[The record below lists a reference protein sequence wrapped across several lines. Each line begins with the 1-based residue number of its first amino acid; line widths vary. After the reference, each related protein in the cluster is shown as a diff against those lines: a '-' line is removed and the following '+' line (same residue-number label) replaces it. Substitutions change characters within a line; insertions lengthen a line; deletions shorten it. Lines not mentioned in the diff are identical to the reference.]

1 MVFTTYQSLMLAENL
16 KYLRKKNKLS
26 QQELAETM
34 QIPRTTLG
42 DYERGKTEPNIETL
56 IRFSNFYQT
65 KLDQLLTSNLSL
77 GDFEIISNNDL
88 RVLAISVDQENN
100 GNIELVDTKAEAG
113 YLESFSDPQY
123 IKDLPKIQF
132 PNIPEGTYRGFEI
145 AGESMLPIESGSI
158 VIASYV
164 ENLGEIKN
172 NRTYVIVGKNEGLVY
187 KRVVRNEDRRS
198 LILISDNPLYA
209 PYEIGYEDVS
219 EIWQYYAHLS
229 FSDEKRQIDHRVE
242 DRIIDIQ
249 KNIEEIKEAIRN

>member
-1 MVFTTYQSLMLAENL
+1 MLSRNL
-16 KYLRKKNKLS
+16 KYLRKKQKLS
-26 QQELAETM
+26 QQELSDIM
-34 QIPRTTLG
+34 KIPRTTLG

-56 IRFSNFYQT
+56 IRFSNYYEID
-65 KLDQLLTSNLSL
+65 LDRLLTNDLAL
-77 GDFEIISNNDL
+77 HEYEIIKNQNF
-88 RVLAISVDQENN
+88 RVLAISVDHENN

-145 AGESMLPIESGSI
+145 AGESMLPMASGCV

-164 ENLGEIKN
+164 ENLSQVRNDK
-172 NRTYVIVGKNEGLVY
+172 TYIIVGRNEGLVY
-187 KRVVRNEDRRS
+187 KRVQKNDDRRS
-198 LILISDNPLYA
+198 LVLMSDNPVYA
-209 PYEIGYEDVS
+209 PYEIPFEDVA

-229 FSDEKRQIDHRVE
+229 FSDDRQHWDNRVE

-249 KNIEEIKEAIRN
+249 KNIEEIKGIIKN